1 MYSNTDKMFELQVPT
16 SRNITPQRVTLAIQI
31 FEEMGFEVG
40 KYQTFDKIYSSE
52 SFLCE
57 NKENIEKTF
66 PRHVIG
72 NLFVYLQGWESGF
85 ERNKNEIQEARRSF
99 CGFVRRLAAF
109 FEGAVVAKRVQYTN
123 TSGRNTSTYV
133 YKVLF

>member
-1 MYSNTDKMFELQVPT
+1 
-16 SRNITPQRVTLAIQI
+16 
-31 FEEMGFEVG
+31 MGFEVR
-40 KYQTFDKIYSSE
+40 KYQTFDIIYSSE

-57 NKENIEKTF
+57 NKENIQKTF

-72 NLFVYLQGWESGF
+72 NLFVYLQSWESGF
-85 ERNKNEIQEARRSF
+85 ERDKARRSLM
-99 CGFVRRLAAF
+99 GFVRRLAAF

-123 TSGRNTSTYV
+123 DSGRNTCTYV